1 MSGVPPVAAIPAKLL
16 DQALRD
22 PRVIEA
28 ARCVGVSLRNP
39 AELAALLT
47 GVPQLPALKHAPEPK
62 GVLVPQGD
70 SLFDTVRSRR
80 PEDAIRA
87 YKSVASLVD

>member
-1 MSGVPPVAAIPAKLL
+1 MSGVPPVAAIPANLL

-28 ARCVGVSLRNP
+28 AMRAGVSLRNS

-47 GVPQLPALKHAPEPK
+47 RVPK
-62 GVLVPQGD
+62 GTPPKLASEPEGVLGHQGA
-70 SLFDTVRSRR
+70 SLLDTARSRR

-87 YKSVASLVD
+87 YQSIASLID